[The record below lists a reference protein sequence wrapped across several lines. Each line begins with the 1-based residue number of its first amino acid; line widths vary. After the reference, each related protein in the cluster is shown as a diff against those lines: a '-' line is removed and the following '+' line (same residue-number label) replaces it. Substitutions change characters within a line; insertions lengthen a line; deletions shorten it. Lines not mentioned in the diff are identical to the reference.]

1 MIIVDRGWL
10 KAVVG
15 VLLSVLL
22 VAGCRSGKATPGVV
36 FTSPLPQHTTDLS
49 PIATPDTKTP
59 NPDLEQKPTAV
70 SPGKGAIVGTV
81 LNQDGKKLSPSVN
94 VFLATFYWND
104 SKTQGVFLLDPD
116 RGARV
121 PIANSGLFKF
131 VDIEPGHY
139 VVLVGETPATAV
151 AILGN
156 NDQARVVEVSAD
168 QIVDLGEELV
178 SLP

>member
-1 MIIVDRGWL
+1 MIIVDRKWI
-10 KAVVG
+10 KVIVD
-15 VLLSVLL
+15 LLLLVLL
-22 VAGCRSGKATPGVV
+22 VAGCRSDKATTDVIV
-36 FTSPLPQHTTDLS
+36 TSPLPQHTISLS
-49 PIATPDTKTP
+49 PIATPDTRTP

-81 LNQDGKKLSPSVN
+81 LDQDGKKLPPSVN

-104 SKTQGVFLLDPD
+104 NKTQGVFLLDPD
-116 RGARV
+116 RGTRV

-131 VDIEPGHY
+131 VDIKPGYY

-156 NDQARVVEVSAD
+156 NNQARVVEVGAD
-168 QIVDLGEELV
+168 QIVDLGKEHV
-178 SLP
+178 NLP